1 MTVKIKKIIAIVC
14 SVILIFTCANSFFA
28 SELENADFKVV
39 DLSHWNNKVDWNKL
53 SASVDGVIL
62 KIGYRGS
69 VYHSALK
76 EDELFYQYYN
86 EAVKHSIPVGCYF
99 YTYSYNVA
107 DAVEE
112 ANWTINLLKKYNCR
126 LDMPI
131 YFDFEAEQLQTKLTT
146 RQRTDIA
153 KAFCK
158 TLTDNG
164 FYAGIYANRY
174 WATSLL
180 YMSELSQYTLWLAQY
195 NSTVTYAGTY
205 DMWQYTDSGSVS
217 GVTGKVDISRCY
229 RNFPK
234 YIRENG
240 YNMFSGSPAL
250 PTEEPT
256 AYSKD
261 CGTYKTKS
269 SVSVRAK
276 AGSSFGSI
284 GTLPASAEV
293 YVYETG
299 SSWGKI
305 HFGTESGYIKLDSS
319 VQKTSDYISTD
330 PQIGLYEVNTQNL
343 NVRTG
348 PSTAYTKDGQV
359 HSGDKLF
366 INKVSANWGSFNYGS
381 GKTGWIS
388 LDYADMNVTIS
399 FSTGIAGKALA
410 PQQAKSGQNITLA
423 KSGLSVPGYN
433 FDGWS
438 DIPGGKVIYSDS
450 SSLKAGSS
458 NITLYAVFSE
468 IVKADIAF
476 KAGANLDSGT
486 NIVAVNDKK
495 LSEDQFLDKYIALSG
510 GATVSFTNTVS
521 SRIGTGSII
530 TADLDGVKKEYTIA
544 VKGDTNSDGICD
556 ALDLSDILAY
566 TQGAKQAAGF
576 SAAQLNA
583 MDVTGD
589 KIIDSKDVE
598 KIKNAAFGLA
608 VL

>member
-1 MTVKIKKIIAIVC
+1 MAVKIKKIIAIVC

-69 VYHSALK
+69 VYHSNIK
-76 EDELFYQYYN
+76 EDEVFYKYYT
-86 EAVKHSIPVGCYF
+86 EAVNHSIPVGCYF

-107 DAVEE
+107 EAIEE
-112 ANWTINLLKKYNCR
+112 ANWTIDLLKKYNCR

-131 YFDFEAEQLQTKLTT
+131 YFDFEAEQLQTMLTT

-164 FYAGIYANRY
+164 FYAGVYSNRY

-180 YMSELSQYTLWLAQY
+180 YMSELSEYTFWLAQY
-195 NSTVTYAGTY
+195 NSTVTYAGNY
-205 DMWQYTDSGSVS
+205 DMWQYTDSGLVD

-269 SVSVRAK
+269 AVSVRAK
-276 AGSSFGSI
+276 AGSGFGSI

-293 YVYETG
+293 YVYEAGT
-299 SSWGKI
+299 SWGKI
-305 HFGTESGYIKLDSS
+305 HFGTGAGYIKLDSS
-319 VQKTSDYISTD
+319 VQKTSDYISTES
-330 PQIGLYEVNTQNL
+330 QVGIYEVNTQNL

-359 HSGDKLF
+359 HLGDKLF
-366 INKVSANWGSFNYGS
+366 INKVSASWGSFNYGS
-381 GKTGWIS
+381 GKTGWVS

-410 PQQAKSGQNITLA
+410 PQQAKSGQSITLA
-423 KSGLSVPGYN
+423 KSGLSVPGYR

-438 DIPGGKVIYSDS
+438 DKPGGKVVYADS
-450 SSLKAGSS
+450 ASIKTGSS

-468 IVKADIAF
+468 IEKADISF
-476 KAGANLDSGT
+476 KTGANLDSST
-486 NIVAVNDKK
+486 NVVAVNDKK
-495 LSEDQFLDKYIALSG
+495 LSATQFRDKYIDLSG
-510 GATVSFTNTVS
+510 GATVSFTNTIS
-521 SRIGTGSII
+521 SRIGTSSII
-530 TADLDGVKKEYTIA
+530 TADLGGVKKVYTIA

-556 ALDLSDILAY
+556 ALDLSDVLAY
-566 TQGAKQAAGF
+566 TQGAKKTGSF